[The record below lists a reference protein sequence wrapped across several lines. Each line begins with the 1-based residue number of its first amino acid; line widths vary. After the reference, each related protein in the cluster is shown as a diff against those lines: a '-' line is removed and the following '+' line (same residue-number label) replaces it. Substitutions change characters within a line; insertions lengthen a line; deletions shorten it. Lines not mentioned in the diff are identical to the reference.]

1 MDQFVH
7 FTDFATIWL
16 LDPLNRADIR
26 TEYFLILKQTE
37 NNKWEKIGF
46 IIPNVGWMLLA

>member
-16 LDPLNRADIR
+16 LDPLNYANIRRVR
-26 TEYFLILKQTE
+26 TEYFLIIKQTE
-37 NNKWEKIGF
+37 K
-46 IIPNVGWMLLA
+46 